1 MIGNLIYLLVRNGG
15 SSNYQKQW
23 QMQTIF
29 TISYLYSILHRYL
42 RSTSQGT
49 YNYSENFGGAYYLFL
64 RGIHQQNNPDD
75 GIFFDCPTESI
86 IQEMDQFLT
95 PQNTL

>member
-1 MIGNLIYLLVRNGG
+1 MANADYILQYHIYILA
-15 SSNYQKQW
+15 
-23 QMQTIF
+23 
-29 TISYLYSILHRYL
+29 LHRYL